1 MRCISRK
8 KFKKGF
14 TLIELC
20 LVSLI
25 ASVIGLAVYFTFS
38 NGMRIWQKAN
48 QKAAEE
54 ELEIFFDRF
63 ALDLRNCLKF
73 SGLEFSGAPERLDLV
88 SRVVSL
94 YLKNKTIGRVAYFYE
109 PKKRALFREEKDLSQ
124 IFEGK
129 QGVVKEVLENLNSLK
144 FGYYFY
150 DKEKKEYV
158 WLEEAILEG
167 LPLAVRIEF
176 EFSTQSSSGRFVRT
190 VSIPIGG

>member
-54 ELEIFFDRF
+54 DLDIFFDRF
-63 ALDLRNCLKF
+63 ALDVRNCLKF
-73 SGLEFSGAPERLDLV
+73 SGLEFSGAPERLELV

-158 WLEEAILEG
+158 WLEETAPEG

-176 EFSTQSSSGRFVRT
+176 ELSTQSSSGRFVRT